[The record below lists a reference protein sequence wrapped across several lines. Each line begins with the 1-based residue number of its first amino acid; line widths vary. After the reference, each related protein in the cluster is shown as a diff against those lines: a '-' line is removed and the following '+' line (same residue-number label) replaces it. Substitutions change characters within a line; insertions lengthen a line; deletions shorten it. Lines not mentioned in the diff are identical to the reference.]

1 MWETLNDNRIHCSDI
16 DLRNYIEPKKVL
28 VLGIKKWRMRL
39 TFELTTTE
47 LVFWIHLQKAMLTGR
62 ATSVCTKHSL
72 CTSKYV

>member
-1 MWETLNDNRIHCSDI
+1 MI
-16 DLRNYIEPKKVL
+16 IEFIAVILIYEIILSPNVVL
-28 VLGIKKWRMRL
+28 VLGTKKWRMRL